1 MLQGRLLVVWQGRPM
16 LRTQSSILER
26 VLAQLKQATLD
37 HAVWRDHLLR
47 VFSGRKPCDP
57 NDLAADAHRA
67 CLFGRWYF
75 EQALPELR
83 ELPSFTMIGAE
94 HMEQHRIAAR
104 LLRSMTPG
112 VPVVGTDIEEF
123 EDASARM
130 SYALYFVKR
139 EIECALHSRDS
150 LTEAHSS
157 NEILRD
163 LREWHALARQ
173 PGWECCIAL
182 MELDDVPKTNATGH
196 SAGGKTLVTTVK
208 IISAHLRPS
217 DRVFRYDASKFLIRL
232 SGTDLERGKTVIARI
247 RETITNGLTSAGRNG
262 VVPEVTTSFGIAM
275 LDPEVDALESIDRAD
290 QALTLAKAAGG
301 NRAIT
306 WDPSVTTGVRLRRLE
321 LKDLEG

>member
-1 MLQGRLLVVWQGRPM
+1 MFK
-16 LRTQSSILER
+16 TESSVLEK
-26 VLAQLKQATLD
+26 VLAQLKQASLD

-57 NDLAADAHRA
+57 NDLAADAHRY

-83 ELPSFTMIGAE
+83 ELPSFRMIGAE
-94 HMEQHRIAAR
+94 HMEQHRIAAE

-112 VPVVGTDIEEF
+112 VPVASTAIEAF
-123 EDASARM
+123 EEASARL

-150 LTEAHSS
+150 LTDAHSS
-157 NEILRD
+157 DEILRD
-163 LREWHALARQ
+163 LREWHALAKQ

-182 MELDDVPKTNATGH
+182 MELDDLPNINATH
-196 SAGGKTLVTTVK
+196 GGSIGAKTLAATVR
-208 IISAHLRPS
+208 IISEHLRPS
-217 DRVFRYDASKFLIRL
+217 DKVFRYDASKFLIRL
-232 SGTDLERGKTVIARI
+232 TGTDLGRGKTVISRI
-247 RETITNGLTSAGRNG
+247 RETITNGLTSAGGNG
-262 VVPEVTTSFGIAM
+262 VAADVTTSFGIAM

-290 QALTLAKAAGG
+290 QALTLARAAGG

-306 WDPSVTTGVRLRRLE
+306 WDPSVTTGVRLRRPE
-321 LKDLEG
+321 MKDVEG

>member
-1 MLQGRLLVVWQGRPM
+1 M
-16 LRTQSSILER
+16 LRTQSSILEK

-57 NDLAADAHRA
+57 NDLAADAHRY

-83 ELPSFTMIGAE
+83 ELPSFAMIGAE
-94 HMEQHRIAAR
+94 HVEQHRIAAR

-112 VPVVGTDIEEF
+112 VPVVRTAIEEF
-123 EDASARM
+123 EEASARL

-150 LTEAHSS
+150 LTDAHSS
-157 NEILRD
+157 DEILRD
-163 LREWHALARQ
+163 LREWHALVRQ

-182 MELDDVPKTNATGH
+182 MELDDVPKINATHGY
-196 SAGGKTLVTTVK
+196 SVGGQTLVTTVK

-217 DRVFRYDASKFLIRL
+217 DKVFRYDASKFLIRL
-232 SGTDLERGKTVIARI
+232 SGTDLGRGKTVITRI
-247 RETITNGLTSAGRNG
+247 RETITNGLTSVGGDG
-262 VVPEVTTSFGIAM
+262 VASDVTTSFGIAM

-301 NRAIT
+301 NRVIT